1 MNGAVMMK
9 YMKKCKTQHK
19 AMIILVLFYLPFH
32 LWLTPGYWDD
42 AVFAGIL
49 EKYQWNLVQYTVD
62 RYLTWSSRISIE
74 LLIPFLA
81 VLPDLIWKTLNILMV
96 ILLFFDLRW
105 TLKEIMRI
113 KSDKLDIWL
122 SLLLCSYPFSTM
134 AQTGWIATSMNYLW
148 VVALGWYV
156 INRLLN
162 VVLRR
167 GQVLKRDFLFVGLAA
182 LYSTAFESM
191 AAILLIIMIG
201 IIVYSIK
208 EIHKVPGLVWMCM
221 GITAIML
228 IYIFLCPGNRLRPLK
243 DAELWMPNYFR
254 LTFTDKLRVG
264 VGSAFMHFVSIPS
277 PVFFLL
283 NLSIFLLG
291 RRGSCSTEYKRRGS
305 VWELSLAALPMI
317 LDVAWTCYFLLSY
330 LRGERSVTYHV
341 PTAIPKGQGEIM
353 EQTFLILSVIIW
365 FGSVLYIVFR
375 NLHIQKSV
383 YITCILL
390 LACIPEIA
398 VGITPTVYA
407 SILRTTIY
415 LYMAMITMIVS
426 ICYELK
432 IETQKNLHFTYSFCF
447 GCGMLLNACQIAR
460 HIVLYG

>member
-1 MNGAVMMK
+1 MK
-9 YMKKCKTQHK
+9 YMRKWQTQHK
-19 AMIILVLFYLPFH
+19 AVIILLLFYIPFH

-42 AVFAGIL
+42 AVFAGVL
-49 EKYQWNLVQYTVD
+49 EKYQWNLVQYTAD

-105 TLKEIMRI
+105 TLKEILGI
-113 KSDKLDIWL
+113 KSDKLEIWL

-134 AQTGWIATSMNYLW
+134 AQTGWIATTMNYLW

-162 VVLRR
+162 SVLRR

-208 EIHKVPGLVWMCM
+208 ERHKVPGLVWMCM

-243 DAELWMPNYFR
+243 DAELWMPDYFG
-254 LTFTDKLRVG
+254 LTFMDKLRVG

-291 RRGSCSTEYKRRGS
+291 RRRSCSVEKGGRGS
-305 VWELSLAALPMI
+305 EWELLLAAAPMM

-341 PTAIPKGQGEIM
+341 PAAIPEGQGEIM
-353 EQTFLILSVIIW
+353 EQIFLILSVILW

-375 NLHIQKSV
+375 NLHIHKSV
-383 YITCILL
+383 YVTCVLF

-407 SILRTTIY
+407 SVLRTTIY
-415 LYMAMITMIVS
+415 LYMAMIIMIVS
-426 ICYELK
+426 ICCELK
-432 IETQKNLHFTYSFCF
+432 IEMQKKLHIIYSFCF
-447 GCGMLLNACQIAR
+447 GCGMFLNACQIAR
-460 HIVLYG
+460 HIIIYG